1 MLDYRFVQIDIEN
14 PVTDLEVLMGGAKII
29 IVATD
34 DAAATFRVEEL
45 SADRIPARPTL
56 ELCAEDGE
64 QIGRIYVT
72 SAGTGVAGDT
82 LDVLVVIAGNIN
94 LFSP

>member
-1 MLDYRFVQIDIEN
+1 MLDYRFVQIDVEL
-14 PVTDLEVLMGGAKII
+14 PLADFEVVMGGAKIV
-29 IVATD
+29 IVASD

-56 ELCAEDGE
+56 ELCAEDGA

-72 SAGTGVAGDT
+72 SAGTAVAGDT
-82 LDVLVVIAGNIN
+82 LDVLVVITGNIN